1 MADMAPYDQL
11 NGCKLE
17 ARMFSR
23 RLFLGASSAAALL
36 AVARSASAEENTQT
50 VLDLNFFDRSAAADH
65 ARAFDAALRYVN
77 HEVFDDPAGIV
88 IEDAALNGVED
99 AGYAGSGS
107 YPDGWQLLPQP
118 AAPAGF
124 SAIFTRT
131 GASNGRLRLQGGSA
145 GDFTLIMGS
154 SRHFSIAKGDL
165 LTGSVAIRLADG
177 DRSSLASLGLLVR
190 QNDLDGTPVNH
201 APPVTPIQQIQT
213 DKPWWAQVQIV
224 AAEGGFAN
232 LALKITTS
240 GRFDL
245 TFEINFP
252 QLEKRPWRSTF
263 CAASREADHVLLSAP
278 TDYLSQTARSV
289 VITADAPRFVPM
301 ASLWS
306 EYANADNYIE
316 VQLRDRVL
324 VATVVA
330 NHVRNEIRLG
340 VVPPLMRFTVCLSV
354 RATGLAAS
362 LNGKPPQSI
371 DCPVPKGLTVAR
383 LGGGINGAW
392 NSTIGRLTL
401 FKGVVPD
408 IALQSRRGQV
418 FFDDFDRPDSAS
430 LGRSP
435 TGQTIEK
442 TGGNDSAIVG
452 RKWVVIPGGLGL
464 AFAAYGKIALPKVP
478 RYLGAVL
485 TWTTG
490 NSGGCA
496 GLLAATNVPP
506 DPVDAL
512 HTVVCDDREIFQT
525 ISNTRVEKALAEF
538 IYPIAM
544 RRDGE
549 TQYGVARMLNSTDSA
564 VVYVGPQGDL
574 VRHLDPTYAARIGS
588 IAVFE
593 HYWQILQ
600 CRPEFLA
607 VAAS

>member
-1 MADMAPYDQL
+1 
-11 NGCKLE
+11 
-17 ARMFSR
+17 MFSR
-23 RLFLGASSAAALL
+23 RLFLGASSASAWL
-36 AVARSASAEENTQT
+36 AFAGSAPVEETAQT

-65 ARAFDAALRYVN
+65 ARAFDAALRYVD
-77 HEVFDDPAGIV
+77 HEVFADPAGVV
-88 IEDAALNGVED
+88 IEDAGLNGVED
-99 AGYAGSGS
+99 AGYSGSGS
-107 YPDGWQLLPQP
+107 YPDGWRLLPQP
-118 AAPAGF
+118 AAPTGF
-124 SAIFTRT
+124 SATFTKSGT
-131 GASNGRLRLQGGSA
+131 GNGRLRLQGGSA
-145 GDFTLIMGS
+145 GDFYLIMGS
-154 SRHFSIAKGDL
+154 SRHFAIAKGDL

-177 DRSSLASLGLLVR
+177 DRSGLTSLGLLVL
-190 QNDLDGTPVNH
+190 QNDPDGAPANH
-201 APPVTPIQQIQT
+201 AAPVTPIQQIQT
-213 DKPWWAQVQIV
+213 DKAWWAQVQIV
-224 AAEGGFAN
+224 AAEAGFAN
-232 LALKITTS
+232 LALKITTL
-240 GRFDL
+240 GKFDL

-252 QLEKRPWRSTF
+252 QLEKRIWRSTF
-263 CAASREADHVLLSAP
+263 CAAAREGDHLLLSVSA
-278 TDYLSQTARSV
+278 DYLSEPARSV
-289 VITADAPRFVPM
+289 VITADAPRFVPA

-306 EYANADNYIE
+306 EYADAGNYIE

-330 NHVRNEIRLG
+330 DQVRNEIRLG
-340 VVPPLMRFTVCLSV
+340 VVPPLMRFTVCLSL

-362 LNGKPPQSI
+362 LNGKPAQSI
-371 DCPVPKGLTVAR
+371 DCPVPKGLKLAR
-383 LGGGINGAW
+383 LGGGIHGAW
-392 NSTIGRLTL
+392 NSTVGRLTL
-401 FKGVVPD
+401 SSGAVPD
-408 IALQSRRGQV
+408 IALASRRDQV

-435 TGQTIEK
+435 TGQMIEK
-442 TGGNDSAIVG
+442 TGGNDSAISG
-452 RKWVVIPGGLGL
+452 KKWVVIPGGLGL
-464 AFAAYGKIALPKVP
+464 AFAAYGKVALSKVP

-496 GLLAATNVPP
+496 GLLAATNMPP

-525 ISNTRVEKALAEF
+525 ISNTKVEKALAEF

-549 TQYGVARMLNSTDSA
+549 TQYGVARMLNATDSA

-574 VRHLDPTYAARIGS
+574 VRHADPTYAARVGA

-593 HYWQILQ
+593 HYWQVLQ

>member
-1 MADMAPYDQL
+1 
-11 NGCKLE
+11 
-17 ARMFSR
+17 MFSR
-23 RLFLGASSAAALL
+23 RSFLGASSASAWL
-36 AVARSASAEENTQT
+36 AFAGSAQAEENAQT
-50 VLDLNFFDRSAAADH
+50 VLDLNFLDRSSAADH
-65 ARAFDAALRYVN
+65 ARAFDAALRYVS
-77 HEVFDDPAGIV
+77 HEVFGDPAGIV

-99 AGYAGSGS
+99 AGYSGSRS

-118 AAPAGF
+118 AAAAGF
-124 SAIFTRT
+124 SAAFTRSGT
-131 GASNGRLRLQGGSA
+131 GIGRLRLQGGSA
-145 GDFTLIMGS
+145 GEFHLIMGS
-154 SRHFSIAKGDL
+154 NRHFSIAKGDL
-165 LTGSVAIRLADG
+165 LTGSVAIRLAEG
-177 DRSSLASLGLLVR
+177 DRSGLAGLGLLVL
-190 QNDLDGTPVNH
+190 QNNPDGALTTP
-201 APPVTPIQQIQT
+201 APPVVPIQQIQT
-213 DKPWWAQVQIV
+213 DKAWWAQVQIV
-224 AAEGGFAN
+224 AARNGFAT

-240 GRFDL
+240 GKFDL
-245 TFEINFP
+245 TFDINFP
-252 QLEKRPWRSTF
+252 QLEKRIWRSTF
-263 CAASREADHVLLSAP
+263 CATSREGDHLSLSAP
-278 TDYLSQTARSV
+278 ADYLSQPARSV
-289 VITADAPRFVPM
+289 VITADAPRFVPA

-306 EYANADNYIE
+306 EYADAGNYIE
-316 VQLRDRVL
+316 VQLRNRVL

-330 NHVRNEIRLG
+330 DQVRNEIRLG
-340 VVPPLMRFTVCLSV
+340 VVPPLMRFTVCLSI

-362 LNGKPPQSI
+362 LNGKPAQSI
-371 DCPVPKGLTVAR
+371 DCPVPKGLKLAR
-383 LGGGINGAW
+383 LGGGIDGAW

-401 FKGVVPD
+401 LRGAVAD
-408 IALQSRRGQV
+408 IALQGRRDQV

-442 TGGNDSAIVG
+442 TGGNDTAIAG

-464 AFAAYGKIALPKVP
+464 AFAAYGKVALPRVP
-478 RYLGAVL
+478 RYLGAVV

-496 GLLAATNVPP
+496 GLLAATNMPP

-525 ISNTRVEKALAEF
+525 ISNTKVEKALAEF
-538 IYPIAM
+538 IYPMAM

-549 TQYGVARMLNSTDSA
+549 TWYGVARMLTSADSA

-574 VRHLDPTYAARIGS
+574 VRHVDPTYAARVGA

-593 HYWQILQ
+593 HYWQIMQ

>member
-1 MADMAPYDQL
+1 
-11 NGCKLE
+11 
-17 ARMFSR
+17 MFSR
-23 RLFLGASSAAALL
+23 RSFLGASSVSAWLAFAGSAA
-36 AVARSASAEENTQT
+36 AEENPQT
-50 VLDLNFFDRSAAADH
+50 VLDLNFLDRSAAADH
-65 ARAFDAALRYVN
+65 ARAFDAALRYAN
-77 HEVFDDPAGIV
+77 HEVFGDPAGIV

-99 AGYAGSGS
+99 AGYSASGP

-118 AAPAGF
+118 AAATGF
-124 SAIFTRT
+124 SAAFTRNGT
-131 GASNGRLRLQGGSA
+131 GNGRLRLQGGSA
-145 GDFTLIMGS
+145 GDFYLIMGS
-154 SRHFSIAKGDL
+154 NRHFAIAKGDL
-165 LTGSVAIRLADG
+165 LTGSLAIRLADG
-177 DRSSLASLGLLVR
+177 DRSSLASLGLLVL
-190 QNDLDGTPVNH
+190 QNNPEGAPATR

-213 DKPWWAQVQIV
+213 DKAWWAQVRIV
-224 AAEGGFAN
+224 AAEGGFAT

-240 GRFDL
+240 GKFDL
-245 TFEINFP
+245 TFDINFP
-252 QLEKRPWRSTF
+252 QLEKRIWRSTF
-263 CAASREADHVLLSAP
+263 CAASREGDHLSLSAP
-278 TDYLSQTARSV
+278 GDYLSQPARSV
-289 VITADAPRFVPM
+289 VITADAPRFVPA

-306 EYANADNYIE
+306 EYADAGNYLE

-330 NHVRNEIRLG
+330 DHARNEIRLG

-362 LNGKPPQSI
+362 LNGKPAQSI
-371 DCPVPKGLTVAR
+371 DCPVPKGLKLAR
-383 LGGGINGAW
+383 LGGGIDGAW

-401 FKGVVPD
+401 LRGVVSD
-408 IALQSRRGQV
+408 IALESRRDQV

-442 TGGNDSAIVG
+442 TGGNDSAIAG

-464 AFAAYGKIALPKVP
+464 AFAAYGKVALPKVP

-496 GLLAATNVPP
+496 GLLAATNMPP

-525 ISNTRVEKALAEF
+525 ISNTKVEKALAEF
-538 IYPIAM
+538 IYPVAM

-549 TQYGVARMLNSTDSA
+549 TRYGVARMLTSADSA

-574 VRHLDPTYAARIGS
+574 VRHVDPTYAARIGA

-593 HYWQILQ
+593 HYWQALQ